1 MQDAGPWSPSRIAIQ
16 RAEKRRPNY
25 LVFLNLWPFVA
36 VLVVL
41 LSIFLVDTTPYHY
54 RRWAP
59 VELPVVLH
67 ALPQPHVR
75 RDDAIIIS
83 ISRDGQLYLGNGRIL
98 PGDISS
104 MVRDAVK
111 AGSERKIYLAAD
123 SRAKYGDVNA
133 VVDQIRLS
141 GVSQI
146 CFLAEKP
153 RSAVL
158 Q

>member
-1 MQDAGPWSPSRIAIQ
+1 VQDAGPWSPSRIAIQ

-59 VELPVVLH
+59 VDLPVVLH
-67 ALPQPHVR
+67 ALPQPHAR
-75 RDDAIIIS
+75 REDAIIIS
-83 ISRDGQLYLGNGRIL
+83 IKRDGVVYFRNMKTL
-98 PGDISS
+98 PENIPV
-104 MVRDAVK
+104 MVSDAVK
-111 AGSERKIYLAAD
+111 DGSERKIYLAAD

-153 RSAVL
+153 RSASL